1 MRRKKR
7 CRDCGVEK
15 KLSDFYENIQEGRPN
30 QASHRPECKACNK
43 ARRQAKMKPKRKPTY
58 MQEFR

>member
-1 MRRKKR
+1 MARRKR
-7 CRDCGVEK
+7 CCQCGAEK
-15 KLSDFYENIQEGRPN
+15 KLSEFYRNIQEGRPN

-43 ARRQAKMKPKRKPTY
+43 ARRDKKLKQKPTY